1 MAAADFAAVDAAAAV
16 ACAFPSHGGGQPR
29 VACSP
34 APSGSRVST
43 MRFYGEISCIRDL
56 THHVHGDL
64 GDWSGG
70 CARRIRRHS
79 LGLLVMLCFVISR
92 LVVTKTTSA

>member
-1 MAAADFAAVDAAAAV
+1 MAAADFADAA
-16 ACAFPSHGGGQPR
+16 ACAFPSRGGGQPH
-29 VACSP
+29 VACLP

-43 MRFYGEISCIRDL
+43 MRFYGEISCIRHF

-70 CARRIRRHS
+70 CARRISRHS
-79 LGLLVMLCFVISR
+79 LGLLLVMLCFVISR
-92 LVVTKTTSA
+92 LVVTKSASA

>member
-1 MAAADFAAVDAAAAV
+1 VAAADFAAADAAAAA
-16 ACAFPSHGGGQPR
+16 ACAFPSHGGEQPR
-29 VACSP
+29 VACLP
-34 APSGSRVST
+34 APSDSRVSA
-43 MRFYGEISCIRDL
+43 MRFYVKISCNRDL

-92 LVVTKTTSA
+92 LVVTEATSA